1 MNGAGDANAYS
12 DSEEE
17 GDEEGQDEDSGKATT
32 FKMASQ
38 ISGTTKSRFSSNL
51 SKISI
56 LTVVFIVYF
65 ITIYFSM
72 AHTDSNDSRQEDIL
86 TLELS
91 PENDK
96 QVTSLRFSCVPISIL
111 SALSLST

>member
-1 MNGAGDANAYS
+1 MNGAGDTNAYS

-32 FKMASQ
+32 SKMASQ

-56 LTVVFIVYF
+56 LTVLYLLFI
-65 ITIYFSM
+65 
-72 AHTDSNDSRQEDIL
+72 L
-86 TLELS
+86 
-91 PENDK
+91 
-96 QVTSLRFSCVPISIL
+96 
-111 SALSLST
+111 